1 MVIAPYWD
9 SEKVCAEVML
19 FFKLFSNNMPVAWNE
34 SGEQS
39 CLWSEH
45 CITGCTK
52 SLQERA
58 AFLEIRKNVAPA
70 LEQNR
75 QKSS

>member
-39 CLWSEH
+39 CLWSEP
-45 CITGCTK
+45 TV
-52 SLQERA
+52 SRD
-58 AFLEIRKNVAPA
+58 A
-70 LEQNR
+70 LKAYKKEQHSWR
-75 QKSS
+75 

>member
-9 SEKVCAEVML
+9 SEKVCTEVML

-39 CLWSEH
+39 HACE
-45 CITGCTK
+45 
-52 SLQERA
+52 
-58 AFLEIRKNVAPA
+58 
-70 LEQNR
+70 
-75 QKSS
+75 